1 MMNFEDL
8 TPPPPNQNWKSSL
21 RTLDLR
27 NSPGPITVLGG
38 HLEPQAW
45 GVSLFP
51 LLHIQNTR
59 MHSSRMRT
67 GRPLTVSRSLL
78 PGGGS
83 GPGGLVQGVG
93 VWSWG
98 CLLWGCLVQG
108 VWSREGV
115 CSGGGLLWGGGCLL
129 WGGLVRGAVVVVS
142 QHALRQ
148 TPPCR
153 QNHRCL

>member
-78 PGGGS
+78 PGG
-83 GPGGLVQGVG
+83 
-93 VWSWG
+93 VWSRGWVVWSG
-98 CLLWGCLVQG
+98 GCLVQG

-115 CSGGGLLWGGGCLL
+115 CSGGVCSGEGVSALGGSGP
-129 WGGLVRGAVVVVS
+129 GGSGGRIPACTE
-142 QHALRQ
+142 AD
-148 TPPCR
+148 PPCR